1 MNAINWQSVKHKFT
15 YRLATLKPR
24 VTLTRTRL
32 AILLLGLVALWGLM
46 WLGITTQT
54 VVLGQH
60 VRELDAQLNQTLRQN
75 AQFEYDIAVLTQP
88 DRIAKRAT
96 ALGLRPASPSQ
107 TVYLDI
113 KYAPRAAYVPEK
125 NPAKPPPPS
134 DWTTWVNNMLASI
147 GLGSPSRSAEASQ

>member
-1 MNAINWQSVKHKFT
+1 
-15 YRLATLKPR
+15 
-24 VTLTRTRL
+24 L
-32 AILLLGLVALWGLM
+32 AILLLGLVALWGLL

-60 VRELDAQLNQTLRQN
+60 VRDLDAQLDQTLRQN
-75 AQFEYDIAVLTQP
+75 AQLEYDTAVLLQP

-96 ALGLRPASPSQ
+96 ALGLRPASPTQ

-113 KYAPRAAYVPEK
+113 KYAPRAAYVQQKKLVE
-125 NPAKPPPPS
+125 PPPPS
-134 DWTTWVNNMLASI
+134 DWTTWINDLLASI